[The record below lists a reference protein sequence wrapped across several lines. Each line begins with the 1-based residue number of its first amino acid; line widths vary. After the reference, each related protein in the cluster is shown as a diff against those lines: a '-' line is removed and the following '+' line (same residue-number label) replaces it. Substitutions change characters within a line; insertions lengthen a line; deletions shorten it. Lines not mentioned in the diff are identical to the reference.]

1 MKKYLIWLL
10 TTLRILVGW
19 HFLYEGIIK
28 LMTPG
33 WTSKLYLMGST
44 WLFSGIFQKMA
55 ESQLIVSIVDF
66 LNIWGLILIG
76 ISLFIGLAV
85 RWSSIAGAILLLFY
99 FVAYPPIPG
108 HTFGTATEGSYL
120 WVNKNLIELA
130 LLTVFA
136 VFSSDSFFGIDRMIK
151 RWKEEKPHAPVPPA
165 KKEGITLQRRQMLRD
180 LISIPFLGAFAYAVY
195 RKRKWDSHERKF
207 LAENADALSGATLKT
222 FTFSSLDDL
231 KGQVPEGRIAGIEL
245 SRLIMGGNLIGG
257 WSHARDLI
265 YTDKLVK
272 AYHTDERVM
281 MTMQLA
287 EKCGINAILTNPA
300 LCRIINK
307 YWKETGGKM
316 KFISDGGGSEESI
329 RNSVEGGACTIY
341 VHGGDA
347 DRLAYNGK
355 VDQIAKNLEIIRSYG
370 MPAGIGAHRLET
382 IIACVDAGIK
392 PDYWVKTIHHHNYWS
407 AKVDTERQ
415 TTVDEGYKDN
425 MWDFTPG
432 ETIEFMSR
440 LEQPWIGYK
449 ILAAG
454 AIRPEDGFRYAFSNG
469 ADFVCVG
476 MYDFQVVEDCNIALD
491 TLANINRSRPWR
503 G

>member
-55 ESQLIVSIVDF
+55 ESQVIVSIVDF

-85 RWSSIAGAILLLFY
+85 RWSSIAGAVLLLFY

-130 LLTVFA
+130 LLIVFA
-136 VFSSDSFFGIDRMIK
+136 AVSSASFFGIDRLIK
-151 RWKEEKPHAPVPPA
+151 RWKEEKPHAPVPPV
-165 KKEGITLQRRQMLRD
+165 KKEGLTLQRRQMLRD

-195 RKRKWDSHERKF
+195 RKRKWDSYERKF
-207 LAENADALSGATLKT
+207 LAENTDALSGATLKT

-231 KGQVPEGRIAGIEL
+231 KGQVPRGSIAGIEL

-272 AYHTDERVM
+272 AYHTDEKVM

-307 YWKETGGKM
+307 YWKETGEK
-316 KFISDGGGSEESI
+316 
-329 RNSVEGGACTIY
+329 
-341 VHGGDA
+341 
-347 DRLAYNGK
+347 
-355 VDQIAKNLEIIRSYG
+355 
-370 MPAGIGAHRLET
+370 
-382 IIACVDAGIK
+382 
-392 PDYWVKTIHHHNYWS
+392 
-407 AKVDTERQ
+407 
-415 TTVDEGYKDN
+415 
-425 MWDFTPG
+425 
-432 ETIEFMSR
+432 
-440 LEQPWIGYK
+440 
-449 ILAAG
+449 
-454 AIRPEDGFRYAFSNG
+454 
-469 ADFVCVG
+469 
-476 MYDFQVVEDCNIALD
+476 
-491 TLANINRSRPWR
+491 
-503 G
+503 